1 MKKLLLLSA
10 CLIFGIGTKAQIF
23 TDVDRNL
30 YRDYQPFFQPDPRL
44 MQHPTSPKQAKG
56 KAKLVTGLPDHVNN
70 GAALWFPPIFNQVGG
85 SCGASSRIGYMMTYE
100 WNAFHGSNASQLENQ
115 LPPHFEYPFSY
126 DGLSKDQMAIY
137 VGYPD
142 GVHYGG
148 SDVSST
154 YGSYETT
161 SNDAGWMQ
169 GYDNWY
175 NAMSHRITAAANF
188 PKNSLTE
195 EGAEAIKW
203 WLFNHNGDASW
214 PVIEDDNGQH
224 IVGGICG
231 LGCGIARS
239 ATSKI
244 GSTAAN
250 KSLGVVGKI
259 YLSQWNTDYV
269 DHAVTL
275 VGYDDRIE
283 FDLDG
288 NGTYGESNNQLG
300 QNEKG
305 AWIVANSWGASW
317 GNNGFFYVPYA
328 MAGGLSKQVTTN
340 EGKTA
345 YQDRAGGWYPEIY
358 YLRQNYKPTRTM
370 KVTMQYS
377 KRSEIS
383 VVAGAS
389 QDTTSTQPEKEY
401 VFRYINYTGDG
412 DGNGTDAETP
422 LLGRWADGSMHSE
435 PMEFG
440 IDLTDLSQDFDVS
453 KPIKYFLTIHSKS
466 SADGIGQI
474 CTADVIDYLFDSMG
488 TTTPFPQK
496 NVQIQNQ
503 GKSTVITVV
512 VGGEAINPPV
522 NLTQAGNTL
531 SWGKPQGTAYQ
542 PTAYV
547 IYQDG
552 KEIARTTNTT
562 YQTTTEGT
570 YAIKALYTLSGTD
583 HLSAFSNS
591 VATAQTAESAYDNVA
606 QTFSN
611 GGFLIP
617 NITKSSHSQFTIE
630 LWLKPSS
637 IKDWN
642 QQIGGPW
649 GSFLLHANSDGT
661 MYFGWD
667 TYNRKLTST
676 ILHNGQWT
684 HLAVVVDKNTATL
697 YANGES
703 QGSVTSTSYS
713 GFPAFS
719 NGLLIGYASGSSNAI
734 YGDIDEVRVWDVAR
748 SAQDIKDNETR
759 PIASPATTQ
768 GLLAYLKM
776 NTITVDGTEKLQD
789 CAHGNHATFINA
801 NHSASTVEANTTL
814 RHHDGIIAS
823 LEGASEALKD
833 ENIKYALKG
842 GTDVASFS
850 WTATHATPASTQAS
864 EASFVFN
871 EIGEQTVTLKVT
883 SLDGITSTLTKTVN
897 VNEQAATADFEI
909 TNAHPKCSERTSFL
923 AKNKAPG
930 CTYQWTMQGADV
942 TTATTQHA
950 AAVYSTTGDHDVTL
964 TVTTPDG
971 KKLTKTAVVTVTAS
985 KPEIAYA
992 IDSISHVIQ
1001 KGSTV
1006 ILTDASKYDP
1016 TSWKWRLMSNNS
1028 ILNGEGS
1035 QVSLTPTKAGAY
1047 TLFYQVSN
1055 EEGEASL
1062 TESRALVVC
1071 NAESGNGLNFTTSS
1085 TPKTLTTEALGN
1097 FEKAWTI
1104 DLWMKPATFS
1114 NRCNGIEGL
1123 DNDGNEV
1130 FSIITNGQGAANF
1143 LSGSN
1148 SAETGSGY
1156 FIAGEWHH
1164 YAITMDAGT
1173 LCFYRDSVLIDR
1185 KTGMATDYSAWKK
1198 LQVGGSAQ
1206 MNACVDELRVWN
1218 QAMPQADIKRY
1229 VTQPLKGD
1237 NLLTAKGKGLL
1248 AYYDFNQNDGIDVAD
1263 QSGNGKTAHR
1273 ANFGPGGDAWSPSK
1287 GVFALDFSAP
1297 VSESLDN
1304 HGSVLNRSA
1313 YRVVNVSDEET
1324 SYEYGPAEKAFDE
1337 DPSTLWHTA
1346 YHDGQKPYPHS
1357 VTIDKTTNDVIE
1369 GMQLYFARKSSYRAV
1384 SAKVEQ
1390 SADNITWETL
1400 DENHAFFDMERPAIV
1415 FNKPCTQRYLRITFL
1430 KGATNSSLMAIND
1443 ISFYGKKEELSG
1455 KASVTLRYESVSDE
1469 ETNGE
1474 TAPGRYAVDNDVTT
1488 FWHSHYTSSVVGYPH
1503 SITLSQPTGSRIDVL
1518 TLVQRDHGS
1527 TSSYY
1532 DAANMVIYAG
1542 DDPAHLDSIETIRIP
1557 FYIESTVRLPIPID
1571 KKYFQLKFT
1580 GSQYGSTKWLAICEI
1595 KAYQLSGE
1603 ETGILNINGTTQKEA
1618 DAQEKIY
1625 DLMGRLMGKN
1635 PKLLPPGIY
1644 IRDGKKFVIK

>member
-23 TDVDRNL
+23 TDVNRNL

-56 KAKLVTGLPDHVNN
+56 KAKSAKGLPDHVNN

-100 WNAFHGSNASQLENQ
+100 WNAFHGSNASQLENRF
-115 LPPHFEYPFSY
+115 PPHFEYPFSY
-126 DGLSKDQMAIY
+126 NGLSKDQMAIY

-142 GVHYGG
+142 GTHYGG

-154 YGSYETT
+154 YGAYETT

-175 NAMSHRITAAANF
+175 NAMLHRIIAAANF
-188 PKNSLTE
+188 PKSSLTE

-231 LGCGIARS
+231 LGCGIAHS

-244 GSTAAN
+244 GSTATNN
-250 KSLGVVGKI
+250 KLGVVGKV
-259 YLSQWNTDYV
+259 YLSHWNTGSV
-269 DHAVTL
+269 DHAITL

-305 AWIVANSWGASW
+305 AWIVANSWGTGW
-317 GNNGFFYVPYA
+317 GNKGFFYVPYA
-328 MAGGLSKQVTTN
+328 MAGGLSKQVTTK

-345 YQDRAGGWYPEIY
+345 YQDKAGGWYPEIY

-389 QDTTSTQPEKEY
+389 QDTTSTRPEKEY

-422 LLGRWADGSMHSE
+422 LLGRWADGKMHTE

-440 IDLTDLSQDFDVS
+440 IDLTDLSQDFDVT
-453 KPIKYFLTIHSKS
+453 KPIKYFLTIQSKS
-466 SADGIGQI
+466 SADGIGKI
-474 CTADVIDYLFDSMG
+474 CTASVIDYLFDSLG
-488 TTTPFPQK
+488 TETPFSPK

-503 GKSTVITVV
+503 GKSTVIAVV
-512 VGGEAINPPV
+512 VGGEATNPPA
-522 NLTQAGNTL
+522 NLTKTGNTL
-531 SWGKPQGTAYQ
+531 SWDKPQGTAYQ
-542 PTAYV
+542 PTEYV

-562 YQTTTEGT
+562 YETTAGGT
-570 YAIKALYTLSGTD
+570 YTVKALYTISGAP
-583 HLSAFSNS
+583 HLSPASNR
-591 VATAQTAESAYDNVA
+591 VATAQTAKSAYDQIT

-611 GGFLIP
+611 GGFRIP
-617 NITKSSHSQFTIE
+617 NITKSRHSQFTLE

-637 IKDWN
+637 IKSWN

-667 TYNRKLTST
+667 TYNRKLTSA

-684 HLAVVVDKNTATL
+684 HLAVVVDKQTATL

-703 QGSVTSTSYS
+703 QGSVTSSSYS

-719 NGLLIGYASGSSNAI
+719 NGLLIGYASGSNNGI
-734 YGDIDEVRVWDVAR
+734 FGTIDEVRVWDVAR
-748 SAQDIKDNETR
+748 SAQEIKDNETR
-759 PIASPATTQ
+759 PIASPATTP

-776 NTITVDGTEKLQD
+776 NTITVDGTERLQD
-789 CAHGNHATFINA
+789 CAHGNHASFING
-801 NHSASTVEANTTL
+801 NHSASTVGANTTL
-814 RHHDGIIAS
+814 RHHDDIIAS
-823 LEGASEALKD
+823 LKGASEALQG
-833 ENIKYALKG
+833 ENIKYALQG
-842 GTDVASFS
+842 GLDVATFS
-850 WTATHATPASTQAS
+850 WRATHATPASTQAS

-871 EIGEQTVTLKVT
+871 KTGEQTVTLKVT
-883 SLDGITSTLTKTVN
+883 SLDGVTSTLTQTVH
-897 VNEQAATADFEI
+897 VKEATATADFEI
-909 TNAHPKCSERTSFL
+909 TNTQPKCGERTSFL
-923 AKNKAPG
+923 SKNRAPG
-930 CTYQWTMQGADV
+930 CTYQWTMQGANV
-942 TTATTQHA
+942 QTAITQNA
-950 AAVYSTTGDHDVTL
+950 AAAFSTTGDHDVTL
-964 TVTTPDG
+964 TVTTPEG

-985 KPEIAYA
+985 
-992 IDSISHVIQ
+992 Q
-1001 KGSTV
+1001 
-1006 ILTDASKYDP
+1006 
-1016 TSWKWRLMSNNS
+1016 
-1028 ILNGEGS
+1028 
-1035 QVSLTPTKAGAY
+1035 
-1047 TLFYQVSN
+1047 
-1055 EEGEASL
+1055 
-1062 TESRALVVC
+1062 TE
-1071 NAESGNGLNFTTSS
+1071 
-1085 TPKTLTTEALGN
+1085 
-1097 FEKAWTI
+1097 
-1104 DLWMKPATFS
+1104 
-1114 NRCNGIEGL
+1114 
-1123 DNDGNEV
+1123 
-1130 FSIITNGQGAANF
+1130 
-1143 LSGSN
+1143 
-1148 SAETGSGY
+1148 
-1156 FIAGEWHH
+1156 
-1164 YAITMDAGT
+1164 
-1173 LCFYRDSVLIDR
+1173 
-1185 KTGMATDYSAWKK
+1185 
-1198 LQVGGSAQ
+1198 
-1206 MNACVDELRVWN
+1206 
-1218 QAMPQADIKRY
+1218 
-1229 VTQPLKGD
+1229 
-1237 NLLTAKGKGLL
+1237 
-1248 AYYDFNQNDGIDVAD
+1248 
-1263 QSGNGKTAHR
+1263 
-1273 ANFGPGGDAWSPSK
+1273 
-1287 GVFALDFSAP
+1287 
-1297 VSESLDN
+1297 SESLEN
-1304 HGSVLNRSA
+1304 HGSALDRSA
-1313 YRVVNVSDEET
+1313 YRIVNVSDEET
-1324 SYEYGPAEKAFDE
+1324 LSEYSPVEKAFDE
-1337 DPSTLWHTA
+1337 DPSTFWHTA
-1346 YHDGQKPYPHS
+1346 YHDGEKPYPHS

-1369 GMQLYFARKSSYRAV
+1369 GMQLYFARESSYRAV
-1384 SAKVEQ
+1384 SAKIEQ
-1390 SADNITWETL
+1390 SADNIKWETL
-1400 DENHAFFDMERPAIV
+1400 DEEHTFLDMERPVLV
-1415 FNKPCTQRYLRITFL
+1415 FKKPCTQRYLRITFL
-1430 KGATNSSLMAIND
+1430 KGATNGNLMAIND

-1455 KASVTLRYESVSDE
+1455 KAPVTLHYESVSDE

-1488 FWHSHYTSSVVGYPH
+1488 FWHSHYSSSVIGYPH
-1503 SITLSQPTGSRIDVL
+1503 SITLSQPTGSRIDAL
-1518 TLVQRDHGS
+1518 TLVQRDHGA

-1542 DDPAHLDSIETIRIP
+1542 DDKAHLDSIETIRIP
-1557 FYIESTVRLPIPID
+1557 FYVESTVRLPVPIN

-1603 ETGILNINGTTQKEA
+1603 ETGIQEIRETMQKEGGA
-1618 DAQEKIY
+1618 HEKIY
-1625 DLMGRLMGKN
+1625 DLMGRFVGKD
-1635 PKLLPPGIY
+1635 PKVLPPGIY
-1644 IRDGKKFVIK
+1644 IRNGKKFMIR